1 MTDHDDAANAPLI
14 QGVEGVDFPISN
26 PGNPDT
32 LLRSRES
39 GLNSL
44 TAFIWA
50 LTFTAGI
57 SGLLFGYE
65 SVISLSQPL
74 HQH

>member
-1 MTDHDDAANAPLI
+1 MADQDDAANAPLI
-14 QGVEGVDFPISN
+14 QEVEDVDSPISDS
-26 PGNPDT
+26 GNPDA
-32 LLRSRES
+32 LPRPREIER
-39 GLNSL
+39 NSP

-65 SVISLSQPL
+65 SVMSPSWPP
-74 HQH
+74 HQR